1 MLMSDKNEVQYTT
14 YGQQIASES
23 KTAVCCSL
31 DNILPRFM
39 QCFVSPKYNGRC
51 ECQMIFFHQTNV
63 ALSVFAWMGLL
74 CAIWS
79 CVVLSYLICTN
90 SVWQR
95 TMSTL
100 LVVRAVYG
108 EFA

>member
-1 MLMSDKNEVQYTT
+1 
-14 YGQQIASES
+14 
-23 KTAVCCSL
+23 
-31 DNILPRFM
+31 M

-74 CAIWS
+74 CAMVLCS
-79 CVVLSYLICTN
+79 VVLFVRTSN